1 MQARFLVAKTALSNT
16 ALSFDAEYS
25 YAVPQGLADK
35 VKPGARVL
43 VPFGKGNR
51 KRLGFVLRIYETDQH
66 KEELKNILSVV
77 DLKPLLNDEMLKLV
91 YWLKENTFCT
101 YYEAYKTIVPTGY
114 DFSVATH
121 YKRVNSKLETE
132 LSDMERTLL
141 NAFMMGETQRDRD
154 LIMDFKGNPEKK
166 AVVESLINKG
176 VIEETDILKRRVGDE
191 TVKMI
196 RLTDAYLDGEAGA
209 RITPKQQV
217 VIDLLAQCGSASIKE
232 ICYMANVTQSIIK
245 RLITNG
251 ICEEFEIETLR
262 TPETFDTVSTNPES
276 IVLNDEQQLVFDGI
290 LKLVKAQ
297 KPCGA
302 LLHGVTG
309 SGKTSVFIRLINET
323 LNLGRTALMLVP
335 EISLTPQMVQQF
347 KALFGAT
354 VAVIHSSLS
363 LGQRV
368 DEFKRISTGDA
379 KIVIGTR
386 SAVFAP
392 LKNIGIIIMDEEG
405 EHTYKSENSPRYH
418 ARDVAIQRCGHN
430 KCTLLMASA
439 TPSIESCF
447 YAHIGR
453 FHLFELK
460 NRYNRSPLPQ
470 VVVVDMQKEEADG
483 NNSLFSRSLRSAIDE
498 NLKRGEQSI
507 ILLNRRGFNTY
518 VTCLECRTPVQCP
531 NCSIPLTYHKKNN
544 RLMCHYCGY
553 TRSNITECDNCH
565 STHLKATGVGTQRV
579 EDEVEK
585 LFPNARVLRMDADT
599 TGSRYAY
606 QKGFEAFKNGEYDIM
621 LGTQMI
627 AKGLD
632 FENVT
637 LVGVLS
643 LDKSLYSGGFQ
654 SYEKTFSLLTQ
665 VVGRCGRG
673 KKKGIAFIQTYSPQH
688 YVIELA
694 ANQDYNGFYEG
705 EIELRR
711 ALTYPPFC
719 DICVVG
725 ISSEIN
731 SEAEQS
737 AREFIRLFKKN
748 ISEMDYK
755 KPLRVLGPAP
765 CVLPRINGRFRHRII
780 IKCKNSSDFRTLMY
794 NTLLDCYKSKVFC
807 NTRLFADING
817 DTGI

>member
-16 ALSFDAEYS
+16 ALSFDKEYS
-25 YAVPQGLADK
+25 YAVPQGLAGAL
-35 VKPGARVL
+35 KPGARVL
-43 VPFGKGNR
+43 VPFGRGNR
-51 KRLGFVLRIYETDQH
+51 KRLGFVTRLYECDH
-66 KEELKNILSVV
+66 KREELKNILSVV
-77 DLKPLLNDEMLKLV
+77 DTKPLLNDEMLSLV
-91 YWLKENTFCT
+91 FWLKENTFCT
-101 YYEAYKTIVPTGY
+101 FYEAYRTIVPTGY
-114 DFSVATH
+114 DYSLTTH
-121 YKRVNSKLETE
+121 YKRVNARLEVTLTDE
-132 LSDMERTLL
+132 EKKLL
-141 NAFMMGETQRDRD
+141 NAFMLENSQRDRD
-154 LIMDFKGNPEKK
+154 LVMDCSGNPEKK

-176 VIEETDILKRRVGDE
+176 VIEEADILKRRVGDE
-191 TVKMI
+191 VVRMI
-196 RLTDAYLDGEAGA
+196 RLTNAYLDAEVGA

-217 VIDLLAQCGSASIKE
+217 VIDLLSQCESASVKE

-245 RLITNG
+245 RLIQNG
-251 ICEEFEIETLR
+251 ICEDYEVEALRVPKSSEITR
-262 TPETFDTVSTNPES
+262 TDPES
-276 IVLNDEQQLVFDGI
+276 IVLNDEQQKAFEGI
-290 LKLVKAQ
+290 FSLVKVG
-297 KPCGA
+297 KPCGS

-323 LNLGRTALMLVP
+323 LKLNKTAMLLVP
-335 EISLTPQMVQQF
+335 EISLTPQMVSKF
-347 KALFGAT
+347 KSLFGET
-354 VAVIHSSLS
+354 VAVINSSLS

-368 DEFKRISTGDA
+368 DEFKRIKSGNA
-379 KIVIGTR
+379 RIVIGTR

-392 LKNIGIIIMDEEG
+392 LENIGIIIMDEEG

-430 KCTLLMASA
+430 SCALLLASA
-439 TPSIESCF
+439 TPSIESCY
-447 YAHIGR
+447 YAHSGR

-460 NRYNRSPLPQ
+460 QRYNDSPLPK
-470 VVVVDMQKEEADG
+470 VIIVDMQREAEDG
-483 NNSLFSRSLRSAIDE
+483 NDSLFSRSLKSAIED
-498 NLKRGEQSI
+498 NLRRGEQSI
-507 ILLNRRGFNTY
+507 LLLNRRGFNTY

-531 NCSIPLTYHKKNN
+531 NCSIPLTYHKRNN

-553 TRSNITECDNCH
+553 TRAGITECDHCH

-579 EDEVEK
+579 EDEVAR
-585 LFPNARVLRMDADT
+585 LFPSARVLRMDADT

-606 QKGFEAFKNGEYDIM
+606 EKGFNAFKRGEYDIM

-643 LDKSLYSGGFQ
+643 LDRSLYSGGFQ

-665 VVGRCGRG
+665 VVGRSGRG
-673 KKKGIAFIQTYSPQH
+673 NKKGIAFIQTYSPEH

-694 ANQDYNGFYEG
+694 SKQDYNGFYEG

-725 ISSEIN
+725 FSSEIN
-731 SEAEQS
+731 SDAERS
-737 AREFIRLFKKN
+737 AAEFIKFLKLN
-748 ISEMDYK
+748 ISQLEYK
-755 KPLRVLGPAP
+755 KPLRVLGPSP
-765 CVLPRINGRFRHRII
+765 CVMSRINGRFRHRII
-780 IKCKNSSDFRTLMY
+780 IKCKNSSDFRKLMYKTLMDSY
-794 NTLLDCYKSKVFC
+794 RSKIFC